1 MKKILVLAPHPD
13 DEILLAGA
21 LIYTIKNDFE
31 IYVGYMTNG
40 DSKSNLGEIRINE
53 AVESLKVLGVKE
65 SHIEFLGYG
74 NNWIGNK
81 HIYNMDEEEIAT
93 SMSNKQKT
101 YGTYNYPEFAMK
113 NYGKSNDY
121 TRKNLKKDISAVI
134 EKIWPDVII
143 CVDYDSHPDHRA
155 LSLLFEEVMGAL
167 LKKQIGYTPIVL
179 KKFAYAGMYYGVNDY
194 YESPFKMTEKGS
206 NVELLDMRFELDN
219 PTYTWEERISLKVAK
234 KAKTRSIYNNILYK
248 AALKHKSQKIA
259 ERTGSF
265 ANGDAVYWQRRTDS
279 ITYRAKISA
288 TSGNVKYVN
297 DFKRFDSPNVIDSAK
312 GVFSLSSAAWIPE
325 ERDIEKKL
333 FLDFENKVSVSRIII
348 YENIKPEDNIIR
360 ARIIFDT
367 GKVIDINNICHT
379 GGKTEVLLDTIH
391 NVKHMEFQILQ
402 YTGKECGIAELE
414 VYETVGE
421 QEIPFRKLENKK
433 KKKRTRYNTVGEF
446 FDRFI
451 HGINMNNQVHGKYY
465 LQTKY
470 LTKWSR
476 ISVKRIVEAL
486 INNNIHSVGLYG
498 VGDLGIVVGH
508 DLQKNGMNVVFGID
522 NLAGTIMAD
531 FPIYSKDNVIMCR
544 ECDAIIIT
552 VISEYMLIKKELRE
566 ITGNKC
572 ILLELDEIIC
582 MGY

>member
-219 PTYTWEERISLKVAK
+219 PTYTWE
-234 KAKTRSIYNNILYK
+234 
-248 AALKHKSQKIA
+248 
-259 ERTGSF
+259 
-265 ANGDAVYWQRRTDS
+265 
-279 ITYRAKISA
+279 
-288 TSGNVKYVN
+288 
-297 DFKRFDSPNVIDSAK
+297 
-312 GVFSLSSAAWIPE
+312 
-325 ERDIEKKL
+325 
-333 FLDFENKVSVSRIII
+333 
-348 YENIKPEDNIIR
+348 
-360 ARIIFDT
+360 
-367 GKVIDINNICHT
+367 
-379 GGKTEVLLDTIH
+379 
-391 NVKHMEFQILQ
+391 
-402 YTGKECGIAELE
+402 
-414 VYETVGE
+414 
-421 QEIPFRKLENKK
+421 
-433 KKKRTRYNTVGEF
+433 
-446 FDRFI
+446 
-451 HGINMNNQVHGKYY
+451 
-465 LQTKY
+465 
-470 LTKWSR
+470 
-476 ISVKRIVEAL
+476 
-486 INNNIHSVGLYG
+486 
-498 VGDLGIVVGH
+498 
-508 DLQKNGMNVVFGID
+508 
-522 NLAGTIMAD
+522 
-531 FPIYSKDNVIMCR
+531 
-544 ECDAIIIT
+544 
-552 VISEYMLIKKELRE
+552 
-566 ITGNKC
+566 
-572 ILLELDEIIC
+572 
-582 MGY
+582 